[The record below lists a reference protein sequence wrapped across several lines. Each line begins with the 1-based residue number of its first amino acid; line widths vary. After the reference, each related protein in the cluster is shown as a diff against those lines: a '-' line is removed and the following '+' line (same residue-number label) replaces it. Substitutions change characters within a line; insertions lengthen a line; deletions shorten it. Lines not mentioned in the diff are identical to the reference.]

1 MSNDVSIF
9 TSNTQV
15 AKSSPRVTGLSTQ
28 LKEKR
33 TVNNRRIQANINGT
47 FKKVVNGDQVG
58 EVIRGEF
65 NAIIVDML
73 PGISRIFYK
82 EKFDPK
88 KEATLP
94 NCWSNDGN
102 RPEVQAEDPQHTNC
116 ADCPQNI
123 KGSGDT
129 GGKACRYQRR
139 VALILEGDPSGTIYQ
154 FNIPAKSLFGKG
166 VGNQHPFESYV
177 NFLVSNDLSPDTVVT
192 TIAFNTNAETM
203 ELVFSPLRELS
214 DEEFEVVLK
223 AQQDPMA
230 KRYTRLTVAE
240 ADKVTVKPSS
250 IAAPKPAPVVEDPV
264 VEEAIVEEAVEEPKK
279 RASKKEEAVVD
290 EDDDDDMA
298 ALIGEWGGDES

>member
-94 NCWSNDGN
+94 NCWSNEGN

-116 ADCPQNI
+116 ADCPQNV
-123 KGSGDT
+123 KGSGDN

-139 VALILEGDPSGTIYQ
+139 IAIMLAGDTSGDLYQ

-166 VGNQHPFESYV
+166 SGNEHPFESYIK
-177 NFLVSNDLSPDTVVT
+177 FLLSNREAPDTVVT
-192 TIAFNTNAETM
+192 KISYDLDADSM
-203 ELVFSPLRELS
+203 ELLFTPVRSLN
-214 DEEFEVVLK
+214 DEEYDLVSSVQTAPE
-223 AQQDPMA
+223 A
-230 KRYTRLTVAE
+230 KMYTQITVAQ
-240 ADKVTVKPSS
+240 ADGVTK
-250 IAAPKPAPVVEDPV
+250 APKIEPPKPTVTRSEEPEE
-264 VEEAIVEEAVEEPKK
+264 VEEEPVK
-279 RASKKEEAVVD
+279 RTKKKEEPTPT
-290 EDDDDDMA
+290 DDSDSLASVIDAWSKDD
-298 ALIGEWGGDES
+298 

>member
-33 TVNNRRIQANINGT
+33 TVNNRRIQVNINGT

-94 NCWSNDGN
+94 NCWSNLGDT
-102 RPEVQAEDPQHTNC
+102 PEEGSVDKQSTSC
-116 ADCPQNI
+116 LTCKQNI
-123 KGSGDT
+123 KGSGEN
-129 GGKACRYQRR
+129 GGRACRYQRR
-139 VALILEGDPSGTIYQ
+139 LAVLLAGDTSGDIYQ
-154 FNIPAKSLFGKG
+154 MNIPAKSLFGKG
-166 VGNQHPFESYV
+166 LNNAHPFESYI
-177 NFLVSNDLSPDTVVT
+177 NFLLGNGEGVDDVVT
-192 TIAFNTNAETM
+192 NVAFDANADTM
-203 ELVFSPLRELS
+203 ELVFTPMRHLT
-214 DEEFEVVLK
+214 EEEYSLLEE
-223 AQQDPMA
+223 A
-230 KRYTRLTVAE
+230 KNKPEAKMYTSITVAQTDGVKKLPKE
-240 ADKVTVKPSS
+240 EPKIERADEPED
-250 IAAPKPAPVVEDPV
+250 APEDDV
-264 VEEAIVEEAVEEPKK
+264 VEEPQVRQAKKKDDAPAPKK
-279 RASKKEEAVVD
+279 DVAAVVD
-290 EDDDDDMA
+290 DWLSE
-298 ALIGEWGGDES
+298 